1 MTRDEA
7 VALVKQGLGF
17 KTAMDSAIITTMKAC
32 QTNLELGPTK
42 PWFLLSE
49 DATYTTVAGER
60 RIPLP
65 PDFLEEYEEGAIYYA
80 PTDGDEIP
88 LTKDISEQL
97 RSVYASTS
105 SGTPEAYALVGNYFQ
120 LYPTPDDAYL
130 LRMKYYQRATILNS
144 NLENEWLKWAPNILI
159 GQAGSQIAAG
169 IRDWKAKETFDS
181 MAQGALLLLQNQN
194 EARKHANLD
203 MQIGGPH

>member
-17 KTAMDSAIITTMKAC
+17 KTAMDSAIVTTMKAC

-49 DATYTTVAGER
+49 DAVYTTVAGER

-65 PDFLEEYEEGAIYYA
+65 PDFLEEYEEGALYYTPA
-80 PTDGDEIP
+80 DEDEIA
-88 LTKDISEQL
+88 LTKEFSEQL
-97 RSVYASTS
+97 RKVYPATST
-105 SGTPEAYALVGNYFQ
+105 GTPAAYSLTGNYFN
-120 LYPTPDDAYL
+120 LYPMPDDAYPL
-130 LRMKYYQRATILNS
+130 QMKYYQKGLVLNS
-144 NLENEWLKWAPNILI
+144 NIENEWLKYAPNILI

-169 IRDWKAKETFDS
+169 IRDWKAKEVFDA

-194 EARKHANLD
+194 EARKMSNLD
-203 MQIGGPH
+203 LQVGGPH